1 MPKDRS
7 TLWIEDDEFLSGLVS
22 QKMAHEGRRLTRV
35 GRAEEALSSIDEEI
49 PGAIVL
55 DILLPGM
62 NGFELLA
69 KLRGDARLNEVPII
83 VLSNYSQ
90 EDDIARAKS
99 LGADRYLVKATL
111 SLDDVMKAIDA
122 VVTDGRAPRA

>member
-1 MPKDRS
+1 MAKS
-7 TLWIEDDEFLSGLVS
+7 IVWIEDDEFLSGLVS

-35 GRAEEALSSIDEEI
+35 SRAEEALAAIDAEV
-49 PGAIVL
+49 PSAIVL

-62 NGFELLA
+62 NGFELLGQ
-69 KLRGDARLNEVPII
+69 LRANARLAEVPII

-90 EDDIARAKS
+90 EDDVKRAES

-111 SLDDVMKAIDA
+111 SLDEVMKAIDGVIA
-122 VVTDGRAPRA
+122 EGRKAPKAA

>member
-1 MPKDRS
+1 MSAK
-7 TLWIEDDEFLSGLVS
+7 TILWIEDDEFLSGLVA
-22 QKMAHEGRRLTRV
+22 QKMAHDGRQFARV
-35 GRAEEALSSIDEEI
+35 GRAEEALAAVETEI

-62 NGFELLA
+62 NGFELLG
-69 KLRGDARLNEVPII
+69 KLRENPRLAEVPIV

-90 EDDIARAKS
+90 EDDVKRAMS

-111 SLDDVMKAIDA
+111 SLDEVMKTLDDVIAK
-122 VVTDGRAPRA
+122 GRAPQVA